1 MFKNIQFKMILI
13 FFLIGIIII
22 GGFGIFFI
30 ESLNNMS
37 AQIQTNQMT
46 EAGQV
51 LDFINNLK
59 NCISINLWLI
69 LYLIS
74 NKSQLNLLFW

>member
-37 AQIQTNQMT
+37 TQIQTNQIT
-46 EAGQV
+46 EVGQV

-59 NCISINLWLI
+59 NNTFQDTEYI
-69 LYLIS
+69 
-74 NKSQLNLLFW
+74 NKSVLTLS